1 VACRLMETEIVY
13 LRAWPVLLGI
23 SMALGEIPQQ
33 FFEAILENTD
43 LAKLQYELYRAR
55 SEFYK

>member
-1 VACRLMETEIVY
+1 MEPEIAY

-33 FFEAILENTD
+33 FFEAILENAE
-43 LAKLQYELYRAR
+43 LAKVQYELYRAR
-55 SEFYK
+55 SELYQ